1 MSKKVNPNRR
11 PMSEADVR
19 KAWSQGAD
27 FGMNF
32 CLKVFLFILKDKHEA
47 SDKDILQLD
56 AEFGQVIDAYNRGD
70 IKQEDLDSVLIEEF
84 NLTVRL
90 K

>member
-1 MSKKVNPNRR
+1 MSKKINPRR
-11 PMSEADVR
+11 IPATQADVY
-19 KAWSQGAD
+19 KAWNKGAD

-32 CLKVFLFILKDKHEA
+32 CLKVFLFILKDKHDA
-47 SDKDILQLD
+47 SDKDILQLN

-70 IKQEDLDSVLIEEF
+70 INPEDLDSVLIEDF